1 MSFVAAFYSFSVD
14 LNHADLGVFCRFRVK
29 VPLHPYESLEHLFAR
44 MVAFTHCYREGQ
56 SFSQGLFEPKEPTIW
71 LNDIT
76 GKTLL
81 WVQVGCPDR
90 RKIELTLR
98 SAPDAEHRIY
108 FYETSQIQEFCH
120 LLRGSKTNWVQDIQF
135 FMIQPAL
142 LEALVPIS
150 RSSPE
155 WQVTYID
162 DYLYLQVDGTELES
176 NITPVDIWA
185 EYQES
190 LLRVESDS
198 AAG

>member
-1 MSFVAAFYSFSVD
+1 LGAGDEDGLQIVTKKPRAAGPILREAFVQNV
-14 LNHADLGVFCRFRVK
+14 
-29 VPLHPYESLEHLFAR
+29 R
-44 MVAFTHCYREGQ
+44 MVT
-56 SFSQGLFEPKEPTIW
+56 
-71 LNDIT
+71 
-76 GKTLL
+76 
-81 WVQVGCPDR
+81 
-90 RKIELTLR
+90 
-98 SAPDAEHRIY
+98 APDAEHRIY
-108 FYETSQIQEFCH
+108 FYEASQIQEFCH

-135 FMIQPAL
+135 FMIQPTL

-162 DYLYLQVDGTELES
+162 NYLYLQVDGTELES